1 MIKKPNLPITAEQIL
16 KTGILNQWYL
26 VCKSSDLGATPIR
39 LTRLGRHIALW
50 RDAEGKAH
58 AVEDFCP
65 HRGAPLSHGLV
76 VDGKLACR
84 YHGLAVDGTGTVTDV
99 PPVHNCPLVGRKL
112 IEGYPVREAAGAIW
126 LYFSDGIDDHVPEL
140 ELPNELTSPE
150 WSGFIYAQ
158 EWNCHYQL
166 PLDNRLDPMHAIY
179 LHADSFTLAYGV
191 KTSVINLTETE
202 HGFVIERDNQRGVNI
217 DRTEVVYKPGSNV
230 FVFTQIPYP
239 KAAGGNFFAIVSHLT
254 PIDEHRTYLWVMRCQ
269 KSQGW
274 RRDLW
279 RFLYKN
285 RLEARHDYV
294 IEQDRAIIEA
304 IPAEAAGREAMIQC
318 DIGVSRIRRML
329 KKIAEEQ
336 ARRINEHYGA
346 LAAE

>member
-1 MIKKPNLPITAEQIL
+1 MIRKPNLPVTAEQIL

-202 HGFVIERDNQRGVNI
+202 HGFVIERDNQLSEGCWRQLLRHRQPSHS
-217 DRTEVVYKPGSNV
+217 DRR
-230 FVFTQIPYP
+230 
-239 KAAGGNFFAIVSHLT
+239 ASHLSLGDAV
-254 PIDEHRTYLWVMRCQ
+254 PEI
-269 KSQGW
+269 
-274 RRDLW
+274 
-279 RFLYKN
+279 
-285 RLEARHDYV
+285 
-294 IEQDRAIIEA
+294 
-304 IPAEAAGREAMIQC
+304 AGLAPRPVAFFVQ
-318 DIGVSRIRRML
+318 
-329 KKIAEEQ
+329 EQ
-336 ARRINEHYGA
+336 ARGA
-346 LAAE
+346 ARLRHRAGQGDH